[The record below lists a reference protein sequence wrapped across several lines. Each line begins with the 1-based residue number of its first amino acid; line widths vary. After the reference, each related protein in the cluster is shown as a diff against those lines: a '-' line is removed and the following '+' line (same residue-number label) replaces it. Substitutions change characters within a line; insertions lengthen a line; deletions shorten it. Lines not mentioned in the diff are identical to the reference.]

1 VAGLKI
7 LNHFAS
13 GKLTETLPD
22 FLRSV
27 SPMGTMGFSRKSMT
41 AKETIQPESGI
52 PTGIASFD
60 EILAGG
66 YARSRVHL
74 IEGRPGSGKTTLALQ
89 FLMAARER
97 GENTL
102 YVTLSEG
109 REELI
114 AAAGTHGWSL
124 DGIEIYELV
133 PAELSLDPTRE
144 QSVVY
149 SSDLE
154 LGETVKLVMDCVE
167 QIKPDCV
174 VFDSLSD
181 IRLLAGSPLRYRRQ
195 VLALKH
201 YFTGK
206 HITTI
211 FVDDLTE
218 EMDDA
223 NLHSL
228 VHGVTRLEQLTIA
241 YGAERRRLRVFK
253 MRGRAFR
260 GGFHDYV
267 IRKGGLRIFPRL
279 TAADHVP
286 EFEEKQPAS
295 SGLADLDRLLNGGID
310 RGTSTLI
317 MGPAGCGKSTLAMQY
332 ICAALERGERALF
345 ISFDETRRNFYKR
358 AAGLHIEL
366 DRWSEN
372 FSFQQVDPAEL
383 CPGELAGIIRDQVAD
398 GTGVVVLDSLSGYQN
413 AMPEEQFLLLQMHE
427 LLTYLNQQGVLTIL
441 VLAQH
446 GLVGTMQSPID
457 LTYLSD
463 NVLLLRYFEAAGQ
476 LRRAIS
482 VLKKR
487 TGGHEPSIREYRID
501 KLGVRV
507 GEPLSQFSGI
517 LTGVPRFS
525 GKSEALLD
533 QREDA

>member
-1 VAGLKI
+1 MA
-7 LNHFAS
+7 
-13 GKLTETLPD
+13 
-22 FLRSV
+22 
-27 SPMGTMGFSRKSMT
+27 T
-41 AKETIQPESGI
+41 AETIQPDSGI
-52 PTGIASFD
+52 PTGSSALD
-60 EILAGG
+60 EILGGG
-66 YARSRVHL
+66 YARARVHL

-97 GENTL
+97 GEKAL

-114 AAAGTHGWSL
+114 ASAVTHGWSL
-124 DGIEIYELV
+124 DGVEIYELV
-133 PAELSLDPTRE
+133 PPELSLDPSRE

-154 LGETVKLVMDCVE
+154 LGETVRLVMDCVE
-167 QIKPDCV
+167 RLKPDCV

-206 HITTI
+206 NITVI
-211 FVDDLTE
+211 FVDDMTE

-228 VHGVTRLEQLTIA
+228 VHGVTRLEQITIS

-260 GGFHDYV
+260 GGYHDYV

-279 TAADHVP
+279 VAAMHNVGFDERDPVASGVP
-286 EFEEKQPAS
+286 
-295 SGLADLDRLLNGGID
+295 GLDKLLAGGLD

-317 MGPAGCGKSTLAMQY
+317 MGPAGCGKSTLALQY
-332 ICAALERGERALF
+332 VCAALDRDERALF

-358 AAGLHIEL
+358 AAGLQINVASYDEQF
-366 DRWSEN
+366 E
-372 FSFQQVDPAEL
+372 FMQVDPAEL
-383 CPGELAGIIRDQVAD
+383 SPGELSGLIRDRVAQ
-398 GTGVVVLDSLSGYQN
+398 GVGVVVLDSLSGYQN

-427 LLTYLNQQGVLTIL
+427 MLTYLNQQGVVTIL

-446 GLVGTMQSPID
+446 GLVGTMQAPVD

-463 NVLLLRYFEAAGQ
+463 TVLLLRYFEAAGE
-476 LRRAIS
+476 LKRAIS
-482 VLKKR
+482 VVKKR
-487 TGGHEPSIREYRID
+487 TGAHEPSIREYRIE
-501 KLGVRV
+501 KLGLRV
-507 GEPLSQFSGI
+507 GEPLKQFSGI
-517 LTGVPRFS
+517 LTGVPKYS
-525 GKSEALLD
+525 GQSEKLLE
-533 QREDA
+533 RTESA

>member
-1 VAGLKI
+1 MAPKD
-7 LNHFAS
+7 
-13 GKLTETLPD
+13 K
-22 FLRSV
+22 
-27 SPMGTMGFSRKSMT
+27 
-41 AKETIQPESGI
+41 IQPE
-52 PTGIASFD
+52 TGISTGIQAFD
-60 EILAGG
+60 DILAGG
-66 YARSRVHL
+66 YVRSRVHL

-109 REELI
+109 KEELKAS
-114 AAAGTHGWSL
+114 AATHGWSL
-124 DGIEIYELV
+124 DGVEIYELV

-167 QIKPDCV
+167 RVKPDCV

-206 HITTI
+206 QITTI

-260 GGFHDYV
+260 GGYHDYI
-267 IRKGGLRIFPRL
+267 IRTGGLRIFPRL
-279 TAADHVP
+279 VASDHNVGFD
-286 EFEEKQPAS
+286 EQGPAS
-295 SGLADLDRLLNGGID
+295 SGLPDLDKLLKGGID

-332 ICAALERGERALF
+332 VSAALARGEKALF

-358 AAGLHIEL
+358 AGGLHIDL
-366 DRWSEN
+366 DKWSDS

-383 CPGELAGIIRDQVAD
+383 SPGELSGMVREQVAN
-398 GTGVVVLDSLSGYQN
+398 GIGIVVLDSLSGYQN

-427 LLTYLNQQGVLTIL
+427 MLTYLNQQGVLTIL

-446 GLVGTMQSPID
+446 GLVGAMQSPVD

-501 KLGVRV
+501 KLGIRI
-507 GEPLSQFSGI
+507 GEPLTQFSGI
-517 LTGVPRFS
+517 LTGVPRFE
-525 GKSEALLD
+525 GQPDKLLD
-533 QREDA
+533 ARADA

>member
-1 VAGLKI
+1 MAGKQGI
-7 LNHFAS
+7 
-13 GKLTETLPD
+13 E
-22 FLRSV
+22 
-27 SPMGTMGFSRKSMT
+27 
-41 AKETIQPESGI
+41 PEIGI
-52 PTGIASFD
+52 PTGIDEFD
-60 EILAGG
+60 GILAGG
-66 YARSRVHL
+66 YARARVHL

-97 GENTL
+97 GETAL

-109 REELI
+109 RDELVAS
-114 AAAGTHGWSL
+114 AATHGWSL
-124 DGIEIYELV
+124 DGIELYELV

-167 QIKPDCV
+167 RIKPDCV

-206 HITTI
+206 GITTI

-260 GGFHDYV
+260 GGYHDYA
-267 IRKGGLRIFPRL
+267 IRTGGLRIFPRL
-279 TAADHVP
+279 VASEHNLG
-286 EFEEKQPAS
+286 FEEQKPAS
-295 SGLADLDRLLNGGID
+295 SGLADLDKLLDGGID

-317 MGPAGCGKSTLAMQY
+317 MGPAGCGKSTLALQY
-332 ICAALERGERALF
+332 VCAALARGEKALF
-345 ISFDETRRNFYKR
+345 VSFDETRRNFYKR
-358 AAGLHIEL
+358 AGGLHIEL
-366 DRWSEN
+366 EQWSDR
-372 FSFQQVDPAEL
+372 FTFQQVDPAEL
-383 CPGELAGIIRDQVAD
+383 SPGELSGMVRDHVAAGTGII
-398 GTGVVVLDSLSGYQN
+398 VLDSLSGYQN

-427 LLTYLNQQGVLTIL
+427 MLTYLNQQGVLTIL

-446 GLVGTMQSPID
+446 GLVGAMQSPVD

-501 KLGVRV
+501 REGVRV
-507 GEPLSQFSGI
+507 GDPLTNFSGI
-517 LTGVPRFS
+517 LTGVPRYT
-525 GKSEALLD
+525 GQAETLLA